1 MEIESDWSSIIN
13 FKTKS
18 TIQQEMIQNL
28 EDKKK
33 NQWIA
38 GIVTG
43 ISLIVICIIIFILV
57 RYTVSYSI

>member
-1 MEIESDWSSIIN
+1 MEIESDWSSTIN